1 MTDSMQVN
9 LRQVTRGMSIPLKQV
24 EAVVQLHDEGNTVP
38 FITRYRKDETGG
50 LDEVQIRQILTRLS
64 KFRQLLDRKQTI
76 LRSIESQGKLTPDLE
91 EKIKA
96 AATVKRL
103 EDLYI
108 PYKPKKQTLATLAR
122 KRGLEPLAL
131 ELLRKPA
138 DDWDFHARAAEFVD
152 PEKELRTTDDVLT
165 GVGHIVAEMFSEN
178 AELRQK
184 LREIFLRSAKIVT
197 SRVPVTVPAVVETEK
212 EPVST
217 EEPTDV
223 LEESDAEKEKETEK
237 EEKPAE
243 EMAAEVSAE
252 TTQET
257 TAEAEMTEVE
267 ETPQETPEAP
277 EVQEETPDKKDEKE
291 GKGEK
296 EENSKATRAAAKA
309 KAKTQKAQR
318 RQKEEERRQKA
329 FQDYFTFEEQVRKIP
344 PHRVLAINRG
354 EHGKILRVKME
365 VDHDAL
371 TKCAEET
378 LLEEGTR
385 YREFLQGCLRDALGR
400 LILPTLEREMRREL
414 TETAETHA
422 VDVFAKNL
430 RNLLLQPPIHEHRVL
445 AMDPGFKNGCK
456 LAALDQFGNF
466 LEHAVI
472 YLIGKGGRQEEAKK
486 TILQLVEKYH
496 ITLIAIGNGTACRM
510 TEDFVTELLT
520 HELAEK
526 DVAYVIVN
534 EAGAS
539 VYSTSVLGREE
550 FPDYDATLRG
560 AISIGRRLQDPLSE
574 LVKIDPA
581 NIGVGLYQHDVKA
594 KHLRESLEG
603 VVESCVNFVG
613 VDVNTAS
620 PALLRFVSGLN
631 QLHARKIYEYRRQHG
646 PFRNREELRS
656 VPGIGEA
663 TYVQAAGFLKISRG
677 DNPLDGTWIHP
688 ESYELATRIL
698 EKLAIPV
705 EELRHLSPESEAK
718 IAALDVPS
726 LAQELET
733 GEWKLRDI
741 LAQLVRP
748 GRDPRE
754 DLPKPIFCKGVM
766 KLEDLSAGM
775 ELTGTILNVVDFG
788 AFVDIGLH
796 ESGLVH
802 VSQIA
807 DHYVRDPH
815 DVIAVGDIVKTWVV
829 SIDKERRRVSLTMID
844 PARPKQENKEK
855 DRKRKSGKPA
865 PKKPTPA
872 AGKPGPEVA
881 AVLAPPRATGLRLV
895 QEAPPD
901 FVPKA
906 TRQPVKERKPA
917 APANKPEQAEKRPSR
932 AALPKYQYR
941 KEVTKPAAELSEE
954 VKKGKA
960 PMRGFDELAAF
971 LKQK

>member
-1 MTDSMQVN
+1 MTDLMQVN
-9 LRQVTRGMSIPLKQV
+9 LRQVARGMSIPLKQV

-50 LDEVQIRQILTRLS
+50 LDEVQIRQILTRLN
-64 KFRQLLDRKQTI
+64 KLRQLLDRKQTI
-76 LRSIESQGKLTPDLE
+76 LRSIESQGQLTPDLE
-91 EKIKA
+91 EKLKA
-96 AATVKRL
+96 ATTVKRL

-108 PYKPKKQTLATLAR
+108 PFKPKKQTLATLAR
-122 KRGLEPLAL
+122 KRGLEPLAMEIL
-131 ELLRKPA
+131 QNACEDLN
-138 DDWDFHARAAEFVD
+138 ARAAEFVD
-152 PEKELRTTDDVLT
+152 PEKELNSVEEVLAGT
-165 GVGHIVAEMFSEN
+165 GHILAEKYSEN

-184 LREIFLRSAKIVT
+184 LREIFLRTAKILTTRIPPAPVSAEDEVKEVVSEET
-197 SRVPVTVPAVVETEK
+197 VVAEAPEVEISEDIAVEIVEEVPEVAETAEEVAENPVTAEESA
-212 EPVST
+212 EST
-217 EEPTDV
+217 E
-223 LEESDAEKEKETEK
+223 
-237 EEKPAE
+237 
-243 EMAAEVSAE
+243 SAE
-252 TTQET
+252 TTSEEA
-257 TAEAEMTEVE
+257 TAEASE
-267 ETPQETPEAP
+267 EA
-277 EVQEETPDKKDEKE
+277 KK
-291 GKGEK
+291 
-296 EENSKATRAAAKA
+296 AARAAAKA
-309 KAKTQKAQR
+309 KAKAQKAQR

-329 FQDYFTFEEQVRKIP
+329 FQDYFEFEEQVRKIP

-354 EHGKILRVKME
+354 EHGKILRVKLDADQE
-365 VDHDAL
+365 AL

-378 LLEEGTR
+378 LLSADMPHQ
-385 YREFLQGCLRDALGR
+385 EFLRGCIRDALGR
-400 LILPTLEREMRREL
+400 LILPALERETRREL

-472 YLIGKGGRQEEAKK
+472 YLIGKKERLEEAKK
-486 TILQLVEKYH
+486 TILQFIEKYH
-496 ITLIAIGNGTACRM
+496 ITLIAIGNGTASRT
-510 TEDFVTELLT
+510 TEDFVAKLLT
-520 HELAEK
+520 EDLAGK
-526 DVAYVIVN
+526 DVAYVVVN

-550 FPDYDATLRG
+550 FPEYDATLRG

-631 QLHARKIYEYRRQHG
+631 QLHGRKIYEYRRQHG
-646 PFRNREELRS
+646 PFRNREELRA

-663 TYVQAAGFLKISRG
+663 TYVQAAGFLKIGRG
-677 DNPLDGTWIHP
+677 DNPLDATWIHP
-688 ESYELATRIL
+688 ESYALATRIL
-698 EKLAIPV
+698 EKLEISV
-705 EELRHLSPESEAK
+705 EELRHLPQEWEAK
-718 IAALDVPS
+718 IAALDIPS
-726 LAQELET
+726 LAEELGT

-741 LAQLVRP
+741 LTQLARP

-754 DLPKPIFCKGVM
+754 DLPRPIFRKGVM
-766 KLEDLSAGM
+766 KLEDLSPGM

-815 DVIAVGDIVKTWVV
+815 DAIAVGDIVKTWVV
-829 SIDKERRRVSLTMID
+829 SVDKERRRVSLTMID
-844 PARPKQENKEK
+844 PARTVEPSAPQAGAKEK
-855 DRKRKSGKPA
+855 ERKRKPAKPA
-865 PKKPTPA
+865 KKPPVPVA
-872 AGKPGPEVA
+872 KPGPEVA
-881 AVLAPPRATGLRLV
+881 AVLAPPKSFGLRLV
-895 QEAPPD
+895 QEAPAD
-901 FVPKA
+901 FVPKTA
-906 TRQPVKERKPA
+906 MSTPKERKPQ
-917 APANKPEQAEKRPSR
+917 APAAKQEREEKRSNR

-941 KEVTKPAAELSEE
+941 KDVVKPAAELSEE

-971 LKQK
+971 LKQSDAK